1 MRFAFPPYTETGRT
15 AGFPSGISVGAL
27 ARTLHRPCAA
37 TAQGPVMGFFRDA
50 VPPLAVSAAG
60 SVGLLPG
67 VAQPERRGD
76 AQARGPSSSGRGS
89 GSNDRFSYDDLRS
102 LEQGFERSLR
112 HLRFDTGTEGLYRDW
127 NRARFRASRGG
138 LFAVLAGLFFLAP
151 LYLSALFDLSEGLHE
166 LFATLDVLVVGPV
179 LLCAAIA
186 TWTNRVQTLTQ
197 AIQTAAILAMLSV
210 TLLAHVA
217 TVHGDPSLSKQLLAF
232 ELIATAYFGGFSWT
246 RIVGASALFLSL
258 QVLVDLQVGGHWP
271 QWPSTLFAAVCAGAI
286 SVLGAYNQE
295 RIARVSWIRRKM
307 TEVLLRT
314 DVLTGLTSRFEFDR
328 TFARILRQGRRDQK
342 LVGVLLLDVDHFKR
356 INDTQGHLVGD
367 QVLGEVGR
375 AVRRAAGR
383 RALDLQARF
392 GGEEMVVVW
401 YDAELDQ
408 LPRMAERVLDAVRE
422 IQLQCAQTRDRLPVT
437 VSGGLTWMIPGE
449 RSAPEAV
456 LRHADELMY
465 RAKHGGRNRM
475 VSAAFGG

>member
-1 MRFAFPPYTETGRT
+1 
-15 AGFPSGISVGAL
+15 
-27 ARTLHRPCAA
+27 
-37 TAQGPVMGFFRDA
+37 MGFRDV
-50 VPPLAVSAAG
+50 VPLSAGVLAGAIDA
-60 SVGLLPG
+60 
-67 VAQPERRGD
+67 ERRGD
-76 AQARGPSSSGRGS
+76 PRAEGPAAAAARGAGG
-89 GSNDRFSYDDLRS
+89 NDRFSYDDLRS

-112 HLRFDTGTEGLYRDW
+112 HLRFEVGVESIYRDW

-138 LFAVLAGLFFLAP
+138 LFLVLAALFFMAP
-151 LYLSALFDLSEGLHE
+151 LYLSAIFDISDGLHD
-166 LFATLDVLVVGPV
+166 LFVTLDVLVVGPV
-179 LLCAAIA
+179 LACAAFA
-186 TWTNRVQTLTQ
+186 TWTNRVQALTQ
-197 AIQTAAILAMLSV
+197 AVQTAAILAMLAV

-246 RIVGASALFLSL
+246 RIVVASALFLPL
-258 QVLVDLQVGGHWP
+258 QVVVDLQVGNHWEH
-271 QWPSTLFAAVCAGAI
+271 WPSTLFAAFCAGAI

-328 TFARILRQGRRDQK
+328 AFARILRQARRDQK

-356 INDTQGHLVGD
+356 INDTQGHLIGD

-375 AVRRAAGR
+375 AVRRSAGR

-401 YDAELDQ
+401 YDADVGQ
-408 LPRMAERVLDAVRE
+408 LPRMAEQVLESVRQV
-422 IQLQCAQTRDRLPVT
+422 QLTCAHTSRPLPVT
-437 VSGGLTWMIPGE
+437 VSGGLTWAIPGE
-449 RSAPEAV
+449 ASGPEAL

-465 RAKHGGRNRM
+465 QAKHGGRNRT
-475 VSAAFGG
+475 VSAAFAA

>member
-1 MRFAFPPYTETGRT
+1 
-15 AGFPSGISVGAL
+15 
-27 ARTLHRPCAA
+27 
-37 TAQGPVMGFFRDA
+37 MGYRDA
-50 VPPLAVSAAG
+50 IALST
-60 SVGLLPG
+60 GLL
-67 VAQPERRGD
+67 ADATRPERRGD
-76 AQARGPSSSGRGS
+76 VRADAGPSSARGS
-89 GSNDRFSYDDLRS
+89 GANDRFSYDDLRR
-102 LEQGFERSLR
+102 LEDDFERSLR
-112 HLRFDTGTEGLYRDW
+112 HLRFDPATEGLYRDW

-138 LFAVLAGLFFLAP
+138 LFAVLAALFFMAP
-151 LYLSALFDLSEGLHE
+151 LYLSALFDLSDPLHD
-166 LFATLDVLVVGPV
+166 LFVTLDLLVVGPILV
-179 LLCAAIA
+179 CAAVA
-186 TWTNRVQTLTQ
+186 TWTHRVQALTQ
-197 AIQTAAILAMLSV
+197 ALQTTAILAMLSV

-246 RIVGASALFLSL
+246 RIVAASSLFLSL
-258 QVLVDLQVGGHWP
+258 QVVVDLQVGGHWRL
-271 QWPSTLFAAVCAGAI
+271 WPSTLFAAVCAGAI

-328 TFARILRQGRRDQK
+328 TFARILRQARRDQK

-375 AVRRAAGR
+375 AVRRSAGR

-401 YDAELDQ
+401 YDADPDQ
-408 LPRMAERVLDAVRE
+408 LPRMAERVLDAVRGIE
-422 IQLQCAQTRDRLPVT
+422 LTCAQTRDRLPVT
-437 VSGGLTWMIPGE
+437 VSGGLTWIIPCE
-449 RSAPEAV
+449 ESAPEAV
-456 LRHADELMY
+456 LRHADALMY
-465 RAKHGGRNRM
+465 RAKHGGRNRTI
-475 VSAAFGG
+475 SAAFGA

>member
-1 MRFAFPPYTETGRT
+1 
-15 AGFPSGISVGAL
+15 
-27 ARTLHRPCAA
+27 
-37 TAQGPVMGFFRDA
+37 MGYRDA
-50 VPPLAVSAAG
+50 VPLPTGLPAG
-60 SVGLLPG
+60 TIE
-67 VAQPERRGD
+67 PERRGD
-76 AQARGPSSSGRGS
+76 SQIDGPSAATRGA
-89 GSNDRFSYDDLRS
+89 GANDRFSYDDLRS

-112 HLRFDTGTEGLYRDW
+112 HLKFDTGTEALYRDW

-138 LFAVLAGLFFLAP
+138 LFAVLAVLFFMAP
-151 LYLSALFDLSEGLHE
+151 LYLSALFDISDGLHD
-166 LFATLDVLVVGPV
+166 LFVTLDLLVVGPV
-179 LLCAAIA
+179 LVCAAIA
-186 TWTNRVQTLTQ
+186 TWTHRVQALTQ
-197 AIQTAAILAMLSV
+197 ATQTAAILAMLSV
-210 TLLAHVA
+210 TLLAHLA

-246 RIVGASALFLSL
+246 RIVVASVLFMSL
-258 QVLVDLQVGGHWP
+258 QVVVDLQVGGHWQ
-271 QWPSTLFAAVCAGAI
+271 QWPGTLFAALCAGAI

-328 TFARILRQGRRDQK
+328 AFARTLRQGRRDQK

-375 AVRRAAGR
+375 AVRRSAGR

-401 YDAELDQ
+401 YDADPDQ
-408 LPRMAERVLDAVRE
+408 LPRMAERVLDSVRQ
-422 IQLQCAQTRDRLPVT
+422 IQLTCAHTARSLPVT
-437 VSGGLTWMIPGE
+437 VSGGLTWAVPGE
-449 RSAPEAV
+449 GAAPEAL

-465 RAKHGGRNRM
+465 QAKHGGRNRT
-475 VSAAFGG
+475 VCAAFVG

>member
-1 MRFAFPPYTETGRT
+1 
-15 AGFPSGISVGAL
+15 
-27 ARTLHRPCAA
+27 
-37 TAQGPVMGFFRDA
+37 MGYRDA
-50 VPPLAVSAAG
+50 IALST
-60 SVGLLPG
+60 GLLAG
-67 VAQPERRGD
+67 ATRPERRGD
-76 AQARGPSSSGRGS
+76 VRADAGSSSARGS
-89 GSNDRFSYDDLRS
+89 GANDRFSYDDLRG
-102 LEQGFERSLR
+102 LERDFERSLR
-112 HLRFDTGTEGLYRDW
+112 HLRFDPATEGLYRDW

-138 LFAVLAGLFFLAP
+138 LFAVLAALFFMAP
-151 LYLSALFDLSEGLHE
+151 LYLSALFDLSDSLHD
-166 LFATLDVLVVGPV
+166 LFVTLDVLMVGPILV
-179 LLCAAIA
+179 CAAVA
-186 TWTNRVQTLTQ
+186 TWAHRVQALTQ
-197 AIQTAAILAMLSV
+197 ALQTAAILAMLSV

-246 RIVGASALFLSL
+246 RIVAASSLFLSL
-258 QVLVDLQVGGHWP
+258 QVVVDLQVGGHW
-271 QWPSTLFAAVCAGAI
+271 QLWPSTLFAAGCAGAI

-328 TFARILRQGRRDQK
+328 TFARILRQARRDQK

-375 AVRRAAGR
+375 AVRRSAGR

-401 YDAELDQ
+401 YDADPDQ
-408 LPRMAERVLDAVRE
+408 LPRMAERVLDAVRGIE
-422 IQLQCAQTRDRLPVT
+422 LTCVQTRDRLPVT
-437 VSGGLTWMIPGE
+437 VSGGLTWMIPCE
-449 RSAPEAV
+449 HAAPEAV
-456 LRHADELMY
+456 LRHADALMY
-465 RAKHGGRNRM
+465 RAKHGGRNRTI
-475 VSAAFGG
+475 SAAFGA

>member
-1 MRFAFPPYTETGRT
+1 MGGRS
-15 AGFPSGISVGAL
+15 FS
-27 ARTLHRPCAA
+27 
-37 TAQGPVMGFFRDA
+37 
-50 VPPLAVSAAG
+50 
-60 SVGLLPG
+60 
-67 VAQPERRGD
+67 
-76 AQARGPSSSGRGS
+76 ARGTGTT
-89 GSNDRFSYDDLRS
+89 DRFSYDELRG

-112 HLRFDTGTEGLYRDW
+112 HLRFDPSAEGLYRDW
-127 NRARFRASRGG
+127 NRARFRASRVW
-138 LFAVLAGLFFLAP
+138 LFMVLAGLFLLAP
-151 LYLSALFDLSEGLHE
+151 LYHSLLFEVSDGLHE
-166 LFATLDVLVVGPV
+166 LFVTLDLLVVGPV
-179 LLCAAIA
+179 LAAAAIA

-197 AIQTAAILAMLSV
+197 AVQTAAIVAMLSV

-217 TVHGDPSLSKQLLAF
+217 TVRGDPSLSKQLLAF
-232 ELIATAYFGGFSWT
+232 ELIAIAYFGGFSWA
-246 RIVGASALFLSL
+246 RMVVASTLFLSL
-258 QVLVDLQVGGHWP
+258 QVIVDLQVGGHWSR
-271 QWPSTLFAAVCAGAI
+271 WPSTVFLAGCTGAI

-328 TFARILRQGRRDQK
+328 VFVRILRQARRDQK
-342 LVGVLLLDVDHFKR
+342 RVGVLLLDVDHFKR

-401 YDAELDQ
+401 YDVDPQQ
-408 LPRMAERVLDAVRE
+408 LPHMAEGVLDAVRE
-422 IQLQCAQTRDRLPVT
+422 IELTCVQTRGRLPVT
-437 VSGGLTWMIPGE
+437 VSGGLTWAIPDEGA
-449 RSAPEAV
+449 APEAV

-465 RAKHGGRNRM
+465 RAKHGGRNRT
-475 VSAAFGG
+475 VCAPFRG